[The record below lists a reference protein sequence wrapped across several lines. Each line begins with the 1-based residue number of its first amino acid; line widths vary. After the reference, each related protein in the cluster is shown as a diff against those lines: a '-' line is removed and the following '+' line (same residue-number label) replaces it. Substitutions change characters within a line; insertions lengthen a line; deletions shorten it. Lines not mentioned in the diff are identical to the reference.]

1 MLSFHQSTGG
11 EGTVYR
17 VAPMGKM
24 LILMSTEYND
34 LFAMIAFRRQL
45 TEADRSIESIREQ
58 FDYIKFGRRIWD
70 GPIVTET
77 KDWYDPFY
85 QTDGI
90 QLEFTYDQDPPSR
103 FTPNTQRGDIQKL
116 RLFFETTIYHFKEGL
131 LPFTAYIDINMS
143 VLLQE

>member
-1 MLSFHQSTGG
+1 M
-11 EGTVYR
+11 E
-17 VAPMGKM
+17 KM
-24 LILMSTEYND
+24 LVVINARDND

-58 FDYIKFGRRIWD
+58 FDYIKFGRQTWG

-90 QLEFTYDQDPPSR
+90 QLEFTYDKHPPSI

-131 LPFTAYIDINMS
+131 CPFTAYIDINMS